1 MTDRRRIG
9 FDNPH
14 GDLGFDNPE
23 FWNFMYDNE
32 TAPWLIDGP
41 QPVIASLERQGLVR
55 GRVLEPGCGS
65 GEHTILFTRLGYDC
79 LGTDLSPSA
88 VEYARRT
95 AAQKGVPTARFEV
108 ANMLRPQDYSFFT
121 PGFDTVVDVAMFHGF
136 GAYGDNLD
144 VAKQYATVLHDICN
158 PDALVHI
165 LAHADTGPGLSS
177 GISDDVIKESFAAGW
192 AIEALELSTYR
203 ARVTELIAQEAA
215 KAGLPANGPM
225 ELPAWLARLRR
236 L

>member
-1 MTDRRRIG
+1 MPPRRRIG

-41 QPVIASLERQGLVR
+41 QPVIAELEGRGLIR

-65 GEHTILFTRLGYDC
+65 GEHTILFTRLGYDA
-79 LGTDLSPSA
+79 LGVDLSPSA

-95 AAQKGVPTARFEV
+95 AAAKGVPAAAFEV
-108 ANMLRPQDYSFFT
+108 ANMLRPQDYPFLT

-144 VAKQYATVLHDICN
+144 VAKAYADVLHGICN
-158 PDALVHI
+158 PGALVHI
-165 LAHADTGPGLSS
+165 LAHADAGPGLSS
-177 GISDDVIKESFAAGW
+177 GISDSVIRECFGAGW
-192 AIEALELSTYR
+192 EIEELQLSSYR
-203 ARVTELIAQEAA
+203 ARVTELIAAEAA

-225 ELPAWLARLRR
+225 DLPAWLARLRR
-236 L
+236 S